1 MAHPWMSTRTH
12 SWSSVGAHHC
22 AAFGHP
28 WMSVTG
34 WTFIIFGHLWSSS
47 ITLAPFSLD
56 THPWAP
62 SHPTVGLRYDRA
74 EDAEQQQ
81 VPARG
86 PSVQW
91 EGNAATACTGPS
103 HAAGGG
109 EAPPPPPQPPAP
121 VWGGRASPGTS
132 MLGIPSHPQPS
143 AVEEEAARR
152 VDDLLESYMGIR
164 DCELGGCCSVPPQP
178 YTHLPPPLTPL
189 LLQLRPWWRWRSAA
203 PRPPRSPAL
212 STQCWESSPSPRSSW
227 LRCGRPSVAPGV
239 GRSSRGAAR
248 SPPPLHVTPLGVAV
262 LLEVPTCP
270 PSHTQTGGVGP
281 LWVPMAPPHP
291 VGHTVLHKLCFI
303 GGSQSRIGGGGEHL
317 HARPVGYPILSHCAQ
332 LLQLQGE

>member
-1 MAHPWMSTRTH
+1 MSTRTH

-121 VWGGRASPGTS
+121 VWGRRASPGTS

-248 SPPPLHVTPLGVAV
+248 SPPRAMLPPWGWRCCWRSPRVPPRTHR
-262 LLEVPTCP
+262 LEVWGRCGCPWPPLIPWVTQCCTSCALLGAHRAGLGGEGTPPCP
-270 PSHTQTGGVGP
+270 PRRV
-281 LWVPMAPPHP
+281 PHP
-291 VGHTVLHKLCFI
+291 LPLR
-303 GGSQSRIGGGGEHL
+303 SAPAA
-317 HARPVGYPILSHCAQ
+317 AR
-332 LLQLQGE
+332 

>member
-1 MAHPWMSTRTH
+1 MAHPWMSTRAH

-34 WTFIIFGHLWSSS
+34 WTFIVFGHLWSSS

-121 VWGGRASPGTS
+121 VWGRRASPGNP

-178 YTHLPPPLTPL
+178 YTHLPPPDPTP
-189 LLQLRPWWRWRSAA
+189 PAA
-203 PRPPRSPAL
+203 ATMVEMAKCSPTAAAL
-212 STQCWESSPSPRSSW
+212 ACALDSVLGEFAFPQEFVAEVWAAVCSPR
-227 LRCGRPSVAPGV
+227 
-239 GRSSRGAAR
+239 
-248 SPPPLHVTPLGVAV
+248 
-262 LLEVPTCP
+262 
-270 PSHTQTGGVGP
+270 GG
-281 LWVPMAPPHP
+281 
-291 VGHTVLHKLCFI
+291 
-303 GGSQSRIGGGGEHL
+303 QE
-317 HARPVGYPILSHCAQ
+317 
-332 LLQLQGE
+332 